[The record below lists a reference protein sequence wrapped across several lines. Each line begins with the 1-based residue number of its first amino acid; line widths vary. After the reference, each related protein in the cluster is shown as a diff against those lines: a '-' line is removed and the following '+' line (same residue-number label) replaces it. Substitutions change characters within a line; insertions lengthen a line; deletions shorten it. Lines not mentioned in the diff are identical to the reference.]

1 MFEHSGGVGGGGTYN
16 NLGTLFEYGT
26 VCRAKPCCKLRDM
39 STLIIPERPFSPKIL
54 LSALIPR

>member
-16 NLGTLFEYGT
+16 NLGTLLNMEPYAAPSLVANSG
-26 VCRAKPCCKLRDM
+26 DM

-54 LSALIPR
+54 LSA